1 MKTRGVGRRGGD
13 IVGKYEPKLES
24 PEEWCMCVYAGSRG
38 WFKLHVTK
46 CNVHERK
53 KVITLEKQIFKM
65 IS

>member
-1 MKTRGVGRRGGD
+1 M
-13 IVGKYEPKLES
+13 VGKYEPKLES